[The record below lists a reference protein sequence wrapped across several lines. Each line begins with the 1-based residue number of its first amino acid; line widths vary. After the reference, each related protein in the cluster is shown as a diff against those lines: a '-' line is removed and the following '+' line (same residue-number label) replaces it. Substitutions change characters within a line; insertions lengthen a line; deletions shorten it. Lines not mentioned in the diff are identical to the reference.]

1 MSKLFQKEDDIVA
14 LATPFFSSALCV
26 IRSSGVSSI
35 EKFAKIFSEPERLL
49 EASGYTIHYG
59 YIIDKD
65 TCEKLDEVIVCLYR
79 APKSFTGQN
88 SIEVMAHGS
97 LIGIRRII
105 DSFLKVGFRMAE
117 PGEFT
122 IRSFLAGKLDLT
134 KAEAINELIAAK
146 TNKTHAL
153 AVNNLSGSLFSKID
167 LIKKDILNFL
177 SALSVHL
184 DYEVDECEVVIP
196 FEFILKSRDELK
208 RLVDSYE
215 TSRKLDHGVTLV
227 LAGSVNVG
235 KSSLFNLLLKEDRA
249 IVSAY
254 AGTTRDY
261 IQASFELD
269 GILFNVFDTAG
280 LRETSDFVEQLGIV
294 RSNALIKE
302 ASLVLYVI
310 DLSVSLTDDDLKF
323 INSYK
328 GDPKVLFVLNKMD
341 LEQNNQTVEFFNS
354 GHVNSSSL
362 VKISAKTLSGINSL
376 YNKIKSLVCFD
387 YIDIN
392 GYDVV
397 VSSSRQAELLNKAY
411 TLIIELLNKIEQNIS
426 YDMLAFDVYEVLNI
440 LGEITGEVT
449 SEDVLNNMFKNF
461 CLGK

>member
-1 MSKLFQKEDDIVA
+1 MSKLFQREDDIVA

-35 EKFAKIFSEPERLL
+35 EKFSKIFSDPKRLL
-49 EASGYTIHYG
+49 EAPGHTIHYG
-59 YIIDKD
+59 YIIDKE
-65 TCEKLDEVIVCLYR
+65 TCEKLDEVVVCLYR
-79 APKSFTGQN
+79 APKSFTGQD

-97 LIGIRRII
+97 LIGIKRII
-105 DSFLKVGFRMAE
+105 DFFLKVGFRMAE

-122 IRSFLAGKLDLT
+122 LRSFLAGKLDLT
-134 KAEAINELIAAK
+134 KAEAVNELISAK

-153 AVNNLSGSLFSKID
+153 AVNNLSGSLFAKID
-167 LIKKDILNFL
+167 LIKKNILNFL

-184 DYEVDECEVVIP
+184 DYETDEYEVVIP
-196 FEFILKSRDELK
+196 FDAISKSGDELK
-208 RLVDSYE
+208 RLIDSYD
-215 TSRKLDHGVTLV
+215 TARKLDHGITLV

-249 IVSAY
+249 IVSSY

-294 RSNALIKE
+294 RSNSLIKE

-310 DLSVSLTDDDLKF
+310 DLSARLTNDDLKF
-323 INSYK
+323 IDSYM
-328 GDPKVLFVLNKMD
+328 GHSKVLFVLNKMD
-341 LEQNNQTVEFFNS
+341 LEQDSQTVDFFNS
-354 GHVNSSSL
+354 GNINSSNL
-362 VKISAKTLSGINSL
+362 VKISTKTLFGIDSL
-376 YNKIKSLVCFD
+376 YDKIRSLTCFD

-392 GYDVV
+392 AYDVI
-397 VSSSRQAELLNKAY
+397 VSSSRQAELLKKAY
-411 TLIIELLNKIEQNIS
+411 TLIIELLDKIEQDIS
-426 YDMLAFDVYEVLNI
+426 YDMLAFDVYEVINL

-449 SEDVLNNMFKNF
+449 SEDVLNDMFKNF